1 MTIKREITMNKKHTG
16 LAFFILFLMM
26 SGYIYAQDETKK
38 QKPKDIQ
45 IEGEVVDLACF
56 SSRGSRGEGH
66 KSCATRCLTRGT
78 PAGLVDQDGNIF
90 VIIAPSPGYA
100 PYAAQTIRLTGNVN
114 EGRVSP
120 KKMESKD
127 GETWMEV
134 ALSGGSPKKE

>member
-1 MTIKREITMNKKHTG
+1 MTIKRKITMNNKHTG
-16 LAFFILFLMM
+16 LVFFVLFLMT
-26 SGYIYAQDETKK
+26 SGYIYAQDEKK
-38 QKPKDIQ
+38 NQQPKDIQ

-56 SSRGSRGEGH
+56 SSRESSGEGH

-100 PYAAQTIRLTGNVN
+100 PYAAQTIRLRGNVN
-114 EGRVSP
+114 AGRISP
-120 KKMESKD
+120 KKMETKD

-134 ALSGGSPKKE
+134 ALSGGSPKKD